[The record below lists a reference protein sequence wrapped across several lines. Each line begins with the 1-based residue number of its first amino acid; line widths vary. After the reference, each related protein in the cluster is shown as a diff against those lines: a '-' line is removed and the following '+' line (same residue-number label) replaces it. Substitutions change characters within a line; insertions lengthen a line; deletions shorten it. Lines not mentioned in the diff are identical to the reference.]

1 MRLLFLTMGDRTFSS
16 HDIFDNLK
24 KKRRNDG
31 PEQEEMVPGH
41 SEKSLYALI
50 GQ

>member
-1 MRLLFLTMGDRTFSS
+1 MNKCGYFFLMGDRTFFH
-16 HDIFDNLK
+16 HDTFDR
-24 KKRRNDG
+24 KRRNDG

-41 SEKSLYALI
+41 SEKFSRALI